1 MENIE
6 TVKVL
11 WELKEL
17 ISSAALADLD
27 LRKKLISNPN
37 EAVESIL
44 PGISEQGLT
53 FKILEESEN
62 ELIIALPPVP
72 PYSDEEIEEELSEEQ
87 LAGVSG
93 GLAFATIKAAVIA
106 GIVKGV
112 KVGVSGAVGG
122 AVGYGISKLK

>member
-1 MENIE
+1 MENTEI
-6 TVKVL
+6 VKVL

-17 ISSAALADLD
+17 ISSAALADPD